1 VSKDGASPP
10 ERVQASTR
18 KGYGV
23 AAHDE
28 SASAAEPCLVLGEVA
43 RLLTG
48 GGAPDPALAALQSG
62 FHLSAVALRDASGAV
77 VAGTTSSSGPTHELP
92 VHGRSGS
99 PVGTLVVSG
108 AVPAQL
114 PALRTAAA
122 VLGLALAPA
131 AVEDLEADREAL
143 ADALHDGP
151 VQSLVVA
158 RYAADAA
165 ARGGDAGLAR
175 DALQS
180 ALVELRRFL
189 WHVRP
194 RGSAGFVE
202 ALDQLSAQLTEAG
215 SPALG
220 LVGDVEAAA
229 ALRGAAGVTA
239 YRLVQAVARP
249 GAPAV
254 RVALRR
260 ESGRLVLDVEGG
272 AALSNPEAWA
282 RRAQALG
289 GELQTSTGRTRLV
302 LPPPDVRTSS

>member
-1 VSKDGASPP
+1 
-10 ERVQASTR
+10 
-18 KGYGV
+18 
-23 AAHDE
+23 
-28 SASAAEPCLVLGEVA
+28 
-43 RLLTG
+43 
-48 GGAPDPALAALQSG
+48 
-62 FHLSAVALRDASGAV
+62 
-77 VAGTTSSSGPTHELP
+77 VAGTTSDSGPTHELP
-92 VHGRSGS
+92 VLGRSGS
-99 PVGTLVVSG
+99 SLGTLVVSG

-114 PALRTAAA
+114 PVLRTAAA

-131 AVEDLEADREAL
+131 VVEDLEADREAL

-215 SPALG
+215 GPALG

-249 GAPAV
+249 DAPAV

-260 ESGRLVLDVEGG
+260 EAGRLLVDVEGG
-272 AALSNPEAWA
+272 ATLDNQETWT
-282 RRAQALG
+282 RRVQALG
-289 GELQTSTGRTRLV
+289 GDLQTSAGRTRLV